1 MQYGPATVQM
11 NILQNL
17 ITSLSI
23 GANSG
28 GKYDGL
34 WQQWY
39 NNGQMKKNVNF
50 VDGKKNGKEVTWK
63 KDGTIKSEVIYK
75 DGKIIKR
82 L

>member
-1 MQYGPATVQM
+1 MRKGYGSSGIQM
-11 NILQNL
+11 GKKKLRVNY
-17 ITSLSI
+17 
-23 GANSG
+23 SG

-39 NNGQMKKNVNF
+39 NNGQMKKNVKF
-50 VDGKKNGKEVTWK
+50 VDGKKGGKEVTWK

>member
-1 MQYGPATVQM
+1 M
-11 NILQNL
+11 
-17 ITSLSI
+17 
-23 GANSG
+23 GAVVSKWAKKIEVNYIK
-28 GKYDGL
+28 GKYNGL
-34 WQQWY
+34 WKQWY
-39 NNGQMKKNVNF
+39 EDGQMKKNVKF